1 MPAFAERE
9 RGGRHP
15 ALGGVCRHD
24 RHRGRSEKC
33 QDRMG
38 PCYSIVS
45 SARARNV
52 GGIVRLSAV
61 LWESS
66 RARSGV
72 GPRVPALHEPKKCFR
87 PKVQN
92 SFWITEDKFSRL
104 WTRRTNNRVGD
115 RSNRAAALLTDQFV
129 RSKTFPP
136 RERQ

>member
-52 GGIVRLSAV
+52 GGIASV

-66 RARSGV
+66 RARSGLV
-72 GPRVPALHEPKKCFR
+72 RGFQALHEPKKCFR

-92 SFWITEDKFSRL
+92 SFWITEDNFPGCGRGERIIV
-104 WTRRTNNRVGD
+104 WGT
-115 RSNRAAALLTDQFV
+115 AATGLPHF
-129 RSKTFPP
+129 
-136 RERQ
+136 